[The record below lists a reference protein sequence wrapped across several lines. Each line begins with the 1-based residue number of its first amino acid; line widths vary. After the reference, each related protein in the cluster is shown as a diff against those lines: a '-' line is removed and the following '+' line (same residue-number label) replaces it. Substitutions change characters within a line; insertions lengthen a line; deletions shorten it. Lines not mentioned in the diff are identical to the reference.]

1 MSINDYT
8 RKREKGKHLTLIERS
23 QIEVY
28 LKLGKTRKYIA
39 EQIGV
44 SERTIYREI
53 KRGRVEL
60 LNNDLTTRKE
70 YVADVAMRI
79 YEEKQSKKEGYLKIG
94 KNHELARYIERKI
107 IEEKYLPYATLI
119 EARKEYGKKVN
130 FCLKTLYNYI
140 HGNIFL
146 HLSRKHLIYNKKQKA
161 RYKKAKRIIK
171 LGGDSIEKRS
181 EVINQRKEL
190 GHWEMDTVVG
200 KRGKKSCLLVLTER
214 VSRKEKIIKIKEKKA
229 EYIIKGLEKLKKE
242 SGKEFIK
249 IYKSITSDNGSEF
262 SRGIEIEKM
271 GIEYFYAHSYCAYE
285 RGSNENNNR
294 FIRRF
299 IDKGVDIKRY
309 SNRDIKNIEEYMNN
323 YPRKMF
329 GGLSSNEVYDILYNA
344 H

>member
-1 MSINDYT
+1 
-8 RKREKGKHLTLIERS
+8 
-23 QIEVY
+23 
-28 LKLGKTRKYIA
+28 
-39 EQIGV
+39 
-44 SERTIYREI
+44 
-53 KRGRVEL
+53 
-60 LNNDLTTRKE
+60 
-70 YVADVAMRI
+70 
-79 YEEKQSKKEGYLKIG
+79 
-94 KNHELARYIERKI
+94 
-107 IEEKYLPYATLI
+107 
-119 EARKEYGKKVN
+119 
-130 FCLKTLYNYI
+130 
-140 HGNIFL
+140 
-146 HLSRKHLIYNKKQKA
+146 
-161 RYKKAKRIIK
+161 
-171 LGGDSIEKRS
+171 
-181 EVINQRKEL
+181 
-190 GHWEMDTVVG
+190 MDTVVG

-214 VSRKEKIIKIKEKKA
+214 VSRKEKIIKKKKKKA